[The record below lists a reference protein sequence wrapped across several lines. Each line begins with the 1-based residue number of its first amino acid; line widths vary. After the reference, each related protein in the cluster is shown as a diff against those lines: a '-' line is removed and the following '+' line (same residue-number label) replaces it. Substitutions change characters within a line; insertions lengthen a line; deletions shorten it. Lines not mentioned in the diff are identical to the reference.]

1 MHCHL
6 DRIELNAILITWN
19 HRPVNVRRMKMHFPT
34 DKLLQLDSMNEP
46 AETVDDTA
54 VVFLKNRVI
63 LLTVGHL
70 HEICL

>member
-1 MHCHL
+1 
-6 DRIELNAILITWN
+6 
-19 HRPVNVRRMKMHFPT
+19 MKMHFPT

-70 HEICL
+70 REICL